1 MVDIRAPLY
10 LLDPESHLRENA
22 TATLQ
27 SNGGGATFS
36 LAVEAWPQPPRG
48 LRVHQMTNGNH
59 AWHAEPAD
67 SAAQLRLGLGG
78 AGGALFVLWLVARVA
93 RQHAYAAA
101 RAERAAAARRK
112 PLEGA
117 GCPWDVEAA
126 MAAAMAAAAAAAAVA
141 PSSDAV
147 ESDDDALTAVRAM
160 QARERAGDALASA
173 RAAEKAAALEAWHA
187 ASAAPGG
194 AWGDAASGSGGA
206 GASSGSSCGGRNG
219 DSDAEA
225 GRGGAGCGGASGN
238 TAAAAPPSGAAA
250 LCTVCLS
257 RPRDTVILPCRHVA
271 LCMTCARRLAPP
283 PGEGSAGAV
292 PGAGVCPIC
301 RGRLENYLQ
310 LFMA

>member
-22 TATLQ
+22 TATIQ
-27 SNGGGATFS
+27 SNGGSVTFS

-59 AWHAEPAD
+59 AWHMEPVD
-67 SAAQLRLGLGG
+67 SGAQLRLGLGG

-93 RQHAYAAA
+93 RQHAYAAV

-126 MAAAMAAAAAAAAVA
+126 MAAAVAAAAAAAAAA
-141 PSSDAV
+141 PASDAV
-147 ESDDDALTAVRAM
+147 ESDDDALAAVRAM
-160 QARERAGDALASA
+160 QARERAGDALAAS
-173 RAAEKAAALEAWHA
+173 RAADKAAALEAWHA

-194 AWGDAASGSGGA
+194 AWGDDRSGCGGA
-206 GASSGSSCGGRNG
+206 GAGSSCGSGGR
-219 DSDAEA
+219 DAHA
-225 GRGGAGCGGASGN
+225 DADAARGGASGGN
-238 TAAAAPPSGAAA
+238 TAAMAPPAPGGAAAA

-271 LCMTCARRLAPP
+271 LCVTCARRLAPP
-283 PGEGSAGAV
+283 PGEGGAAAT